1 MLLNDYL
8 ASSLIGKKIRFTCD
22 CIMNLNITGRVKD
35 YTLMGPEILW
45 IVDTGSKIVKVGSN
59 TPDLQIEIL

>member
-1 MLLNDYL
+1 MFLKDYL
-8 ASSLIGKKIRFTCD
+8 ASLLIGKKIRFTCN

-35 YTLMGPEILW
+35 YILTDTEILW

-59 TPDLQIEIL
+59 TPNMQIEIL

>member
-8 ASSLIGKKIRFTCD
+8 ASSLIGKKVRFTCD

-35 YTLMGPEILW
+35 YTLAGSEILW

-59 TPDLQIEIL
+59 TPNLQIEIL